1 MFTCDL
7 TLLHVCKQELP
18 FQQRDGILCV
28 PNVFI
33 FVTGKEHNIQT
44 NKNIVLH
51 HLKKKKKNLDSHR

>member
-1 MFTCDL
+1 M
-7 TLLHVCKQELP
+7 
-18 FQQRDGILCV
+18 LCV

-51 HLKKKKKNLDSHR
+51 HLKKKKKKPGLTQVVCGLFSIYCLNTSEQK